1 MVGIA
6 QLLSGYGYTSSFV
19 NLTFS
24 PAVAS
29 GSVVVA
35 VVVLEG
41 ICAVPS
47 DLDFLLDGQS
57 VSPAATYVS
66 SVNTVPGTVIFAVMP
81 PSASAGA
88 QTVRVD
94 SPTVPGWWLTVYEL
108 TGVAYVEDLV
118 VPAPSADSG
127 LAVLGPPA
135 TPAWTAADP
144 GLVIAAMFASGGD
157 TGSLVEPAGWTVDAG
172 ASDSTVQFQ
181 VISRAIAGAGAEA
194 AESWTNDAFY
204 WNVAIW
210 PFYDLGLRVPDAQAV
225 ASSASG
231 VALPTEGS
239 APPPNPTLPY
249 QPAVNPIPPDPGGI
263 PVPLAPWV
271 PGPGPYRRGSSS

>member
-6 QLLSGYGYTSSFV
+6 QLLSGYGYTSSFL

-35 VVVLEG
+35 VVVVEG
-41 ICAVPS
+41 ITAVES
-47 DLDFLLDGQS
+47 DLTFLLDGQP
-57 VSPAATYVS
+57 VTPAANYS
-66 SVNTVPGTVIFAVMP
+66 STANPVPGSIIFAVMP

-88 QTVRVD
+88 QTIRVD
-94 SPTVPGWWLTVYEL
+94 VPAVPAWWLTVYEL

-118 VPAPSADSG
+118 VPAPVSDFG
-127 LAVLGPPA
+127 TGPLEPPS

-144 GLVIAAMFASGGD
+144 GLAIAAMFASGGD
-157 TGSLVEPAGWTVDAG
+157 TGALVEPAGWTVDAG
-172 ASDSTVQFQ
+172 ASDTATQFQ
-181 VISRAIAGAGAEA
+181 VVSRAIAGAGAEA
-194 AESWTNDAFY
+194 AEPWTNDAFY
-204 WNVAIW
+204 WNVVLW

-231 VALPTEGS
+231 AALPTEGS
-239 APPPNPTLPY
+239 SPPPNPTLPY